1 LFVNF
6 VTLASKSHYTFWVIS
21 KVATLALLFPS
32 VVSAAC
38 IPFDQAKKHIGET
51 QCVAGKVLRVE
62 IGSRGVHYLDF
73 CEDPQ
78 SCSFS
83 VVVFSDDLKNLGDV
97 GQLEGKTIE
106 IRGEVKEY
114 DGRAEIV
121 LQKAAQLEG
130 GAVRLTPLPK
140 AFDVE
145 ERGHFS
151 AGQSRASKKRATTK
165 KPSTTLPIDVPEDA
179 EQD

>member
-1 LFVNF
+1 
-6 VTLASKSHYTFWVIS
+6 VIS
-21 KVATLALLFPS
+21 KAVALGLLFPS
-32 VVSAAC
+32 LASAGC

-51 QCVAGKVLRVE
+51 QCVSGKVLRVE

-73 CEDPQ
+73 CEDAN

-83 VVVFSDDLKNLGDV
+83 VVVFSDDLRNVGDV

-114 DGRAEIV
+114 DGHAEIT
-121 LQKAAQLEG
+121 LQKSGQLNG
-130 GAVRLTPLPK
+130 DALRMKPLPQ

-151 AGQSRASKKRATTK
+151 AGQSRASRKRATTK
-165 KPSTTLPIDVPEDA
+165 KPSATLPIDVPEDA

>member
-1 LFVNF
+1 M
-6 VTLASKSHYTFWVIS
+6 IS
-21 KVATLALLFPS
+21 KLAILALLIPS
-32 VVSAAC
+32 VSSAGC
-38 IPFDQAKKHIGET
+38 IPFAQAQKHIGET
-51 QCVAGKVLRVE
+51 QCVSGKVLRIE
-62 IGSRGVHYLDF
+62 AGSQGTHYLRF
-73 CEDPQ
+73 CEDSA

-83 VVVFSDDLKNLGDV
+83 VVIFSDDLKNVGDV

-121 LQKAAQLEG
+121 LQKSGQLKGDAAL
-130 GAVRLTPLPK
+130 LTPLPK

-165 KPSTTLPIDVPEDA
+165 KPSATLPIDVPEDA